1 MKEKTIYALGF
12 FDGVHLGHQA
22 LLTACRDLAQAH
34 GCKAG
39 AVTFLGHPDTL
50 VHGRTPMLI
59 NTPQDRK
66 KLLRQFHMDKVVE
79 LPFDRAMMTM
89 PWQAFVEMLVETHDA
104 AGFVCGHDFRFGDR
118 GAGTAAL
125 LQGWCRERDLPCA
138 VIPEQMLDGITV
150 SSTYIRSLLEAGELE
165 QAIRYMGHPHILVGT
180 VVSGRKLGRTIGV
193 PTANLCLPE
202 DVVQLPHGV
211 YACKAVVDQ
220 KAYLAVTNIG
230 CRPTVGGH
238 RVTVEPWLLD
248 FEGDLYGK
256 EITLC
261 FHSFLRPEKKFDSLE
276 ELKAEIQENALQT
289 RKFFEKT

>member
-165 QAIRYMGHPHILVGT
+165 QAIRYMGHPHVLVGT
-180 VVSGRKLGRTIGV
+180 VISGRKLGRTIGV